1 MFVAQKN
8 KYSFFLVL
16 ASVVLYLSL
25 IFGFFYDENLNYG
38 AYYDWVNAYLK
49 PVNDFSKNFFQT
61 LLNYND
67 YGQRH
72 SPVYLIFLSLFLKL
86 NFSPDLIRIIHLH
99 LSIPLILIFYKC
111 LVLKFNNIDKRNL
124 QLLSL
129 VIFLSP
135 TFRSLAI
142 WPDSRLPGL
151 LFFVLTIYFFLWFQK
166 SNKEKYIW
174 FTSISLIIS
183 SYISPNFSFFFIY
196 FFFFFLKKLKF
207 QKLVLFGLFNFVLA
221 IPMLYYIFI
230 LDINFFLSGKT
241 PSLNSGSVSLNFNFS
256 NKIMIISSIVFFHL
270 IPIFMNDNFY
280 YKFLRFFR
288 EKFII
293 LIPSTFILIYFF
305 DYQTSYTGGGIFFNL
320 SHFLF
325 GNDYLFFFVSFFS
338 IPFFVYLSYLNIKN
352 LYLLL
357 ILILTN
363 IQNSIYHKYYEPFAI
378 IMFFTLLQSLGAEKF
393 LKKKINIFYVY
404 LISMIYIFMRGYKIY
419 YLI

>member
-363 IQNSIYHKYYEPFAI
+363 IQNSIYHKYYEPLVI

>member
-1 MFVAQKN
+1 MFATQKN

-16 ASVVLYLSL
+16 FSIILYFSL
-25 IFGFFYDENLNYG
+25 LFGFFYDENLNFG
-38 AYYDWVNAYLK
+38 AYYDWVNAYLNPIK
-49 PVNDFSKNFFQT
+49 DFSKNFSET
-61 LLNYND
+61 LLNYD
-67 YGQRH
+67 GYGQRH
-72 SPVYLIFLSLFLKL
+72 SPIYLIFLSLFLKL
-86 NFSPDLIRIIHLH
+86 NFSFDQIRFIHLH
-99 LSIPLILIFYKC
+99 LSIPLIVIFYKC
-111 LVLKFNNIDKRNL
+111 LVLKFNNIDNRNL

-256 NKIMIISSIVFFHL
+256 NKLMIISSIVFFHL

-280 YKFLRFFR
+280 CKFLRFLR

-325 GNDYLFFFVSFFS
+325 GNNYLFFFISFFS
-338 IPFFVYLSYLNIKN
+338 ISFFVYLCYLNIKN

-357 ILILTN
+357 ILVLSN

-404 LISMIYIFMRGYKIY
+404 LISIIYIFARGYKVY
-419 YLI
+419 YLV

>member
-1 MFVAQKN
+1 MFVTQKN

-16 ASVVLYLSL
+16 ASVVLYFSL

-363 IQNSIYHKYYEPFAI
+363 IQNSIYHKYYEPLVI

>member
-8 KYSFFLVL
+8 KYSFFLIL
-16 ASVVLYLSL
+16 ISVVLYLSL

-61 LLNYND
+61 LLNYDD

-72 SPVYLIFLSLFLKL
+72 SPVYLIFLSFFLKL
-86 NFSPDLIRIIHLH
+86 NFSLDLIRIVHLH
-99 LSIPLILIFYKC
+99 FSILLIVIFYKC

-151 LFFVLTIYFFLWFQK
+151 LFFVVTIYFFLWFQK

-183 SYISPNFSFFFIY
+183 SYISPNFSLFFIY

-207 QKLVLFGLFNFVLA
+207 QKLVLFGIFSFVLA

-230 LDINFFLSGKT
+230 LDINFLLSGKT
-241 PSLNSGSVSLNFNFS
+241 PSLNGESISLNFNFS
-256 NKIMIISSIVFFHL
+256 NKLMIISSIVFFHL
-270 IPIFMNDNFY
+270 IPIFVNDNFY
-280 YKFLRFFR
+280 YKFSRFLR
-288 EKFII
+288 EKFTI
-293 LIPSTFILIYFF
+293 LIPSIFIVIYFF
-305 DYQTSYTGGGIFFNL
+305 NYQTSYTGGGIFFNL

-325 GNDYLFFFVSFFS
+325 GNNYLFFFISFFS
-338 IPFFVYLSYLNIKN
+338 ISFFVYLSHLNIKN

-357 ILILTN
+357 ILILSN
-363 IQNSIYHKYYEPFAI
+363 IQNSIYHKYYEPLVI

-404 LISMIYIFMRGYKIY
+404 LISMIYIFARGYKIY
-419 YLI
+419 YLT

>member
-1 MFVAQKN
+1 MFALQKN

-16 ASVVLYLSL
+16 ISTVLYFSL
-25 IFGFFYDENLNYG
+25 LFGFFYDENLNFG

-49 PVNDFSKNFFQT
+49 PIKDFSKNFSET
-61 LLNYND
+61 LLNYD
-67 YGQRH
+67 GYGQRH
-72 SPVYLIFLSLFLKL
+72 SPIYLIFLSLFLKL
-86 NFSPDLIRIIHLH
+86 NFSFDQIRFIHLH
-99 LSIPLILIFYKC
+99 LSIPLIVIFYKC

-207 QKLVLFGLFNFVLA
+207 QKLVLFGIFNFVLA
-221 IPMLYYIFI
+221 IPMIYYIFI
-230 LDINFFLSGKT
+230 LDINFLLSGKT

-280 YKFLRFFR
+280 YKFSRFLK

-293 LIPSTFILIYFF
+293 LIPSIFIVIYFF
-305 DYQTSYTGGGIFFNL
+305 NYQTSYTGGGIFFNL

-363 IQNSIYHKYYEPFAI
+363 IQNSIYHKYYEPLVI
-378 IMFFTLLQSLGAEKF
+378 IMFFTLLQSLGTEKF

>member
-1 MFVAQKN
+1 MFAAQKN

-16 ASVVLYLSL
+16 ISTILYFSL
-25 IFGFFYDENLNYG
+25 LLGFFYDENLNFG

-49 PVNDFSKNFFQT
+49 PIKDFSKNFFET
-61 LLNYND
+61 LLNYDD

-72 SPVYLIFLSLFLKL
+72 SPIYLIFLSLFLKL
-86 NFSPDLIRIIHLH
+86 NFSFEQMRLIHLH
-99 LSIPLILIFYKC
+99 LSIPLIVIFYKC

-174 FTSISLIIS
+174 FTSILLIIS

-230 LDINFFLSGKT
+230 LDINFLLAGKT
-241 PSLNSGSVSLNFNFS
+241 PILNSESVSLNFNFS
-256 NKIMIISSIVFFHL
+256 NKLMIISSIVFFHL

-280 YKFLRFFR
+280 YKFLRFLR

-293 LIPSTFILIYFF
+293 LIFSTFILIYFF
-305 DYQTSYTGGGIFFNL
+305 DYQTIYTGGGIFFNL

-325 GNDYLFFFVSFFS
+325 GNNYLFFLISFFS
-338 IPFFVYLSYLNIKN
+338 ISFFVYLSYLNIKN

-357 ILILTN
+357 ILVLSN
-363 IQNSIYHKYYEPFAI
+363 IQNSIYHKYYEPLAI
-378 IMFFTLLQSLGAEKF
+378 IMFFTLLQSFGAEEF

-404 LISMIYIFMRGYKIY
+404 LISIIYIFGRGYKVY

>member
-1 MFVAQKN
+1 MFIAQKN
-8 KYSFFLVL
+8 KYSFFLILV
-16 ASVVLYLSL
+16 SVVLYLSL

-72 SPVYLIFLSLFLKL
+72 SPVYLIFLSFFLKL

-280 YKFLRFFR
+280 YKFSRFLK

-325 GNDYLFFFVSFFS
+325 GNDYLFFFISFFS
-338 IPFFVYLSYLNIKN
+338 ISFFVYLSYLNIKN

-363 IQNSIYHKYYEPFAI
+363 IQNSIYHKYYEPLAI
-378 IMFFTLLQSLGAEKF
+378 IMFFTLLQSLGAKKF

-404 LISMIYIFMRGYKIY
+404 LISVIYIFTRGYKIY

>member
-61 LLNYND
+61 LLNYDD

-72 SPVYLIFLSLFLKL
+72 SPVYLIFLSFFLKL
-86 NFSPDLIRIIHLH
+86 NFSTDIIRIIHLH
-99 LSIPLILIFYKC
+99 LSIPLIFIFYKC
-111 LVLKFNNIDKRNL
+111 LVLKFKNIDKINL

-207 QKLVLFGLFNFVLA
+207 QKLVLFGLFNFLLA
-221 IPMLYYIFI
+221 IPILYYILV
-230 LDINFFLSGKT
+230 LDVNFLIAGKT
-241 PSLNSGSVSLNFNFS
+241 PGLDGQAKSLDFNFS
-256 NKIMIISSIVFFHL
+256 NKILIISSIVFFHL
-270 IPIFMNDNFY
+270 LPIFMNNNFY
-280 YKFLRFFR
+280 YKFLEFL
-288 EKFII
+288 KKKIII
-293 LIPSTFILIYFF
+293 LIPSTLVLIYFF
-305 DYQTSYTGGGIFFNL
+305 DYQISYTGGGIFFNL
-320 SHFLF
+320 SNFLF
-325 GNDYLFFFVSFFS
+325 GNNYLFFFISFFSVSFF
-338 IPFFVYLSYLNIKN
+338 FYLSLLNIKN

-357 ILILTN
+357 ILIFSN
-363 IQNSIYHKYYEPFAI
+363 IQNSIYHKYYEPLAI

-404 LISMIYIFMRGYKIY
+404 LISLIYIFLRAYKTY
-419 YLI
+419 YLT